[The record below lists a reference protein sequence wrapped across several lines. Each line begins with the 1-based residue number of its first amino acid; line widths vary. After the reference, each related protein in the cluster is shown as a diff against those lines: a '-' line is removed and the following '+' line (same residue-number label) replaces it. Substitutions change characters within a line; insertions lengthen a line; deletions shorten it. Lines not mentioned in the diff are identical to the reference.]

1 MEHYRQFLGGRINQM
16 AAKEP
21 VDTKA
26 AIFAVCAALFVFAV
40 GFASVYHAMR

>member
-1 MEHYRQFLGGRINQM
+1 M

-26 AIFAVCAALFVFAV
+26 VIFAVFAALFVFAV
-40 GFASVYHAMR
+40 SFASVYTTMR

>member
-1 MEHYRQFLGGRINQM
+1 M

-26 AIFAVCAALFVFAV
+26 LIFTVFAALFIFAV
-40 GFASVYHAMR
+40 GFASVYHTMLR